1 MELSEVKNIVEAA
14 LMAFDEPL
22 SMKSLVSMF
31 PDEEITA
38 NDINQVLNDLDIDY
52 KDRGIELKKLSKGYR
67 LQTRESVQ
75 PWLQHMWEK
84 KPKKLSRALLETLAL
99 IAYRQPITRGEIED
113 IRGVA
118 VSSKIIHYMMDKEWI
133 RILGYRD
140 VPGKPAML
148 GTTQTFLNYFNLSAL
163 QDLPSLAEIKD
174 FETLEQELDFNDLK
188 HAPDAASSERLSDD
202 QDGPQ
207 DKSLSVTGD
216 NKHNDPDENLDNQQE
231 EST

>member
-1 MELSEVKNIVEAA
+1 MELSQVKNIIEAA
-14 LMAFDEPL
+14 LMAFDEPM

-38 NDINQVLNDLDIDY
+38 NDINQVLNDLESDY
-52 KDRGIELKKLSKGYR
+52 QGRGIELKKLSKGYR
-67 LQTRESVQ
+67 LQTRETVQ
-75 PWLQHMWEK
+75 PWLQNMWEQ

-148 GTTQTFLNYFNLSAL
+148 GTTQTFLNYFNLTSL
-163 QDLPSLAEIKD
+163 QELPSLAEIKD

-188 HAPDAASSERLSDD
+188 QSPDQAGEHTADD
-202 QDGPQ
+202 QQ
-207 DKSLSVTGD
+207 DR
-216 NKHNDPDENLDNQQE
+216 HNNHQDEEPSEGLGSGLEKQAE
-231 EST
+231 E

>member
-1 MELSEVKNIVEAA
+1 MELSQVKNIIEAA
-14 LMAFDEPL
+14 LMAFDEPM

-38 NDINQVLNDLDIDY
+38 NDINQVLNDLESDY
-52 KDRGIELKKLSKGYR
+52 QGRGIELKKLSKGYR
-67 LQTRESVQ
+67 LQTREAVQ
-75 PWLQHMWEK
+75 PWLQNMWEQ

-148 GTTQTFLNYFNLSAL
+148 GTTQTFLNYFNLTSL
-163 QDLPSLAEIKD
+163 QELPTLAEIKD
-174 FETLEQELDFNDLK
+174 FETLEQELDFTDFK
-188 HAPDAASSERLSDD
+188 QSPDEAGEQTADDHSDHHNNH
-202 QDGPQ
+202 Q
-207 DKSLSVTGD
+207 DKEPSEG
-216 NKHNDPDENLDNQQE
+216 LDSDLE
-231 EST
+231 K

>member
-1 MELSEVKNIVEAA
+1 MELKQVKNIVEAA
-14 LMAFDEPL
+14 LLAFDEPL
-22 SMKSLVSMF
+22 SMKSLVSLF
-31 PDEEITA
+31 PEEEITA
-38 NDINQVLNDLDIDY
+38 NDINQVLNDLEVDY
-52 KDRGIELKKLSKGYR
+52 QDRGIELKKLSKGYR
-67 LQTRESVQ
+67 LQTRDAVQ
-75 PWLQHMWEK
+75 PWLQHMWEQ

-148 GTTQTFLNYFNLSAL
+148 GTTQTFLNYFNLKAL

-174 FETLEQELDFNDLK
+174 FETLEQELDFDDLK
-188 HAPDAASSERLSDD
+188 PE
-202 QDGPQ
+202 
-207 DKSLSVTGD
+207 
-216 NKHNDPDENLDNQQE
+216 PDENLKQTSSDEQTESDQLPDDINQEQ